1 MHSVLVVEYFRTLR
15 KTSSASYK
23 TTKSNGNRVKDTHF
37 IKRFILG
44 FSLSIVIWVV
54 AAFIP
59 VLEIRL
65 IFWIIA
71 LIIDFV
77 TPLTAGKLHSQY
89 APDPSYSPER
99 LGAFVLI
106 VLGESIAE
114 IVIGMTGQV
123 WNAYSV
129 TVASLGFCISFGIGW
144 IYFENIRGLDVI
156 RAVKEKAKYGMYYVW
171 LYTQFPLVI
180 AITAGGIGIRH
191 LVSSEPGKIIG
202 YPEL

>member
-1 MHSVLVVEYFRTLR
+1 
-15 KTSSASYK
+15 
-23 TTKSNGNRVKDTHF
+23 
-37 IKRFILG
+37 
-44 FSLSIVIWVV
+44 V

-59 VLEIRL
+59 VLEMRL

-89 APDPSYSPER
+89 AADPSYLPER

-129 TVASLGFCISFGIGW
+129 TGASLGLCISFGIGW
-144 IYFENIRGLDVI
+144 LYFENIRQ
-156 RAVKEKAKYGMYYVW
+156 AVKEKAKYGMYYVW

-180 AITAGGIGIRH
+180 AITAGGVGIRH

>member
-1 MHSVLVVEYFRTLR
+1 M
-15 KTSSASYK
+15 
-23 TTKSNGNRVKDTHF
+23 
-37 IKRFILG
+37 
-44 FSLSIVIWVV
+44 

-89 APDPSYSPER
+89 APDPSYLPER

-106 VLGESIAE
+106 VLGKSIAE

-129 TVASLGFCISFGIGW
+129 TVASLGLCISFGIGW

-156 RAVKEKAKYGMYYVW
+156 QAVKEKAKYGMYYVW

>member
-1 MHSVLVVEYFRTLR
+1 LGGVGALAVNVPEAFGNTALGFALSYAFMRSVLVVEYFRTLR

-23 TTKSNGNRVKDTHF
+23 STKLNGTESMDTHF

-54 AAFIP
+54 APFIP

-65 IFWIIA
+65 IFWIVA

-89 APDPSYSPER
+89 APDPSYLPER

-129 TVASLGFCISFGIGW
+129 TVASLGLCISFGIGRL
-144 IYFENIRGLDVI
+144 YFENIRGLDVI
-156 RAVKEKAKYGMYYVW
+156 QAVREKAKYGMYYV
-171 LYTQFPLVI
+171 
-180 AITAGGIGIRH
+180 
-191 LVSSEPGKIIG
+191 
-202 YPEL
+202 